1 LRFRSTKAPILVA
14 IVAFGLLLPLSV
26 SITSATEPSLEDIL
40 NNLGFTNIAELTV
53 DIFPAGRY
61 EVILYAEFAGYHET
75 NELSFYPVNTSS
87 FSILFS
93 GPEGNSGYITPPIN
107 KIFSSSGVFGISMYV
122 NAEDHRYYT
131 ETWRNPD
138 CQNHSKT
145 YVNLDDPNM
154 YIIGFENL
162 YGLGDRDYNDMVFSL
177 RQFTSTLNIT
187 VTSGG
192 TTNPTLG
199 AYVHPTLANVTV
211 TAIPNTHYTFDHW
224 EFDGVLAGSGNP
236 YTAFLTNPYH
246 ELLAVFELRNY
257 TLTIVA
263 SSGGT
268 TNPTAGIY
276 THAAGTNVSVSASTD
291 TNYFFDHWI
300 LDWLDAGSAN
310 PIYVLMYDDHVLEP
324 VFIYVPP
331 TYYLTV
337 ETDPEGVAT
346 IPGEGWYNES
356 ENVHLTA
363 PELVNG
369 TSGIRY
375 LFVRWFIDGNP
386 QVLGANP
393 ITVSMDVNHTT
404 TAHYLTQCYLTVTS
418 PYGSPTPQSGWFD
431 SGIVITS
438 SVASPASGPMD
449 IRHICTGW
457 TGTGSVPASGSTA
470 EVIFTI
476 NEPSSVTWS
485 WKTQYYLRVETDPPG
500 LIAISGSGWHNE
512 DANVFLSAP
521 PAEGYVFLNWTIDGI
536 SQGSGVTSISVNM
549 NEPHKAVAHYRLKIV
564 VGGITVLIKSP
575 LLNAWIGFNSLLIA
589 ITIVTASWVKRRR
602 SKNR

>member
-1 LRFRSTKAPILVA
+1 MRFRSTKAQFLVA

-40 NNLGFTNIAELTV
+40 NNLGFTNIVESTV
-53 DIFPAGRY
+53 DTFPAGRY
-61 EVILYAEFAGYHET
+61 ETILYAKFAGYHET

-107 KIFSSSGVFGISMYV
+107 KTFSSSGVFGISMYV
-122 NAEDHRYYT
+122 SAEDHRYFT

-138 CQNHSKT
+138 GQNHSKT

-192 TTNPTLG
+192 TTNPT
-199 AYVHPTLANVTV
+199 
-211 TAIPNTHYTFDHW
+211 
-224 EFDGVLAGSGNP
+224 
-236 YTAFLTNPYH
+236 
-246 ELLAVFELRNY
+246 
-257 TLTIVA
+257 
-263 SSGGT
+263 
-268 TNPTAGIY
+268 AGIY
-276 THAAGTNVSVSASTD
+276 THAAGTNVSVSASPD
-291 TNYFFDHWI
+291 INYFFDHWI
-300 LDWLDAGSAN
+300 LDGLDAGFAN

-324 VFIYVPP
+324 VFVYVPP

-346 IPGEGWYNES
+346 IPGEGWHNES

-393 ITVSMDVNHTT
+393 ITVSIDANHTA
-404 TAHYLTQCYLTVTS
+404 TAHYFTQCYLTVTS

-438 SVASPASGPMD
+438 SVASPASGPMG
-449 IRHICTGW
+449 IRYICTGW
-457 TGTGSVPASGSTA
+457 TGTGSVPASGSTT
-470 EVIFTI
+470 EVIFTL

-500 LIAISGSGWHNE
+500 LIAISGSGWHDE

-564 VGGITVLIKSP
+564 VGGIIVFIRSP

-602 SKNR
+602 SRNR